1 MATSNSSAS
10 TDDLDSANFWKLEHA
25 NQAYW
30 DTYLSTRPAYQASNF
45 YTLMYDYHAS
55 HSLSPPPSF
64 AVAHDIGTG
73 PGQVAAQL
81 ASRFAHVVA
90 SDNNETSL
98 DEARRR
104 LSATSAAGR
113 ASFALSTGEAIASHY
128 SAQSADF
135 IAAAECFPLMNAKV
149 ALAGFAALLKP
160 GGTLAI
166 WFYGRPHF
174 AEGEYA
180 TKCQPLL
187 DAIMDH
193 HFGMVIKGSGPDRK
207 AGWKRAADGMAS
219 WLDYICFPAEMWKD
233 VQRWKWNPQFSLSF
247 FGPEA
252 CDFEIEP
259 VSCEGEQDKVI
270 EEENSEFWK
279 NRWDAEGLRRFV
291 GASFPP
297 TAKGVQGE
305 DYGLVESLYGE
316 LTEAMGG
323 NGAVRDFTWPAVLI
337 LAARANS

>member
-1 MATSNSSAS
+1 
-10 TDDLDSANFWKLEHA
+10 
-25 NQAYW
+25 
-30 DTYLSTRPAYQASNF
+30 
-45 YTLMYDYHAS
+45 
-55 HSLSPPPSF
+55 
-64 AVAHDIGTG
+64 
-73 PGQVAAQL
+73 
-81 ASRFAHVVA
+81 
-90 SDNNETSL
+90 
-98 DEARRR
+98 
-104 LSATSAAGR
+104 
-113 ASFALSTGEAIASHY
+113 
-128 SAQSADF
+128 
-135 IAAAECFPLMNAKV
+135 MNAKV